1 MRTAPESRDM
11 LSEAENER
19 LTRVG
24 RNTPG
29 GRLLR
34 RHWFPVVQA
43 RALIAGGAPQQ
54 VRLLGERFVAFRA
67 PDGRV
72 GVIDEGC
79 PHRGAS
85 MMLARNEACGLRCIF
100 HGWAVDVGG
109 CVVDV
114 PSEPLDRRSLKEK
127 VPVRSYATREVAG
140 LVWLYIGG
148 GEPPRFP
155 GFPFANVPVAN
166 TLLAEVHGA
175 CNWVQLLEGQ
185 IDSAHL
191 SHLHASSVT
200 STLSSMALADRGPR
214 FDVETTPWGMHVAA
228 TRSLNDDERYTRVTQ
243 CVLPNYEFIP
253 RAAEPGTDE
262 YERIARFVVVQV
274 PLDDVSTIVWYIMWH
289 PTRALARGENGTMW
303 PVWNDAYE
311 VVRDRLRGGQDRE
324 LLQRGHASGLNNLLT
339 EDMIVA
345 ESMGPIADRS
355 REYLGT
361 SDTAVARFRRLFLD
375 ATRDNDNGATPRGSQ
390 DGIAYETIQGRG
402 LRHAAGVD
410 WREAV
415 DLVGV

>member
-1 MRTAPESRDM
+1 M

-24 RNTPG
+24 PGTPG

-34 RHWFPVVQA
+34 RHWFPVVQST
-43 RALIAGGAPQQ
+43 ALVAGGAPKRVQ
-54 VRLLGERFVAFRA
+54 LLGETFVAFRS
-67 PDGRV
+67 PDGTV
-72 GVIDEGC
+72 GAVDEGC
-79 PHRGAS
+79 PHRRAS
-85 MMLARNEACGLRCIF
+85 MLLARNEACGLRCIF
-100 HGWAVDVGG
+100 HGWVIGHDGR
-109 CVVDV
+109 VVEV
-114 PSEPLDRRSLKEK
+114 PSEPTDRPSFAHK
-127 VPVRSYATREVAG
+127 VPVRSYAAREAAG

-148 GEPPRFP
+148 GDPPRFP
-155 GFPFANVPVAN
+155 DFPFTHVPLEQ

-200 STLSSMALADRGPR
+200 PTLSPMALVDKGPR

-228 TRSLNDDERYTRVTQ
+228 IRAVGADACYTRVTEF
-243 CVLPNYEFIP
+243 VFPNYEFIP
-253 RAAEPGTDE
+253 RAAAPGTDE

-289 PTRALARGENGTMW
+289 PARALTRGENGTMW
-303 PVWNDAYE
+303 PVWNDGYE
-311 VVRDRLRGGQDRE
+311 EVRALPLMGQDRA
-324 LLQRGHASGLNNLLT
+324 LMANGHFSGINNLLT
-339 EDMIVA
+339 EDMLVG
-345 ESMGPIADRS
+345 ESMGPIADRT

-375 ATRDNDNGATPRGSQ
+375 AIRDNENGVTPRGSQ
-390 DGIAYETIQGRG
+390 DDVPYAAIEGRG
-402 LRHAAGVD
+402 VNHPAAVD
-410 WREAV
+410 WREAAAPLTV
-415 DLVGV
+415 S